1 MTEIDLN
8 VDAGESF
15 GAWRMGDDAALF
27 AAVSSANLAC
37 GFHAGDPG
45 TIRVALAAAI
55 EAGVAIGAHPGLPDL
70 VGFGRRPMTQ
80 TPQEVRDDTLYQV
93 GAMSA
98 FVRAAGATLHHVKPH
113 GALNTAV
120 AESSDEHAGAI
131 VAAVREFDPEL
142 PLVAIAG
149 SRLQRAAE
157 RHGAPGRRRGLPGS
171 RVRAGR
177 LARHARHTR
186 RDHPRRRRRRR
197 ARRSDGA
204 ARHGRGDRRHASSSS
219 SPARCASTATTRA
232 ASRRHRPFAPRS
244 SARASPSARSERWR
258 RSASTCATRR
268 SSTQQA
274 NLRVLALA
282 AALAATKP
290 DGRARDLSRAT
301 ARSTSSGTTRRLSNE
316 RATAWIDDALEGPR
330 GGAARPAPRSPS
342 RCATAAST
350 PTTSR
355 RPRAEPGRDR
365 ASATP
370 QVEYRVCAR
379 ATVGQPMM
387 GGDRRAPARPAAPQP
402 ENGRSRA
409 RGGDRQRADDD
420 LPRADAGRL
429 ERDRHRAG
437 QRLRPAPR

>member
-93 GAMSA
+93 GAMYA

-120 AESSDEHAGAI
+120 AESSDEHAEAI
-131 VAAVREFDPEL
+131 VQAVREFDPEL

-157 RHGAPGRRRGLPGS
+157 RLGQPVVAEGFPDRAYAPDGSLAKRGTPGAIIHDADARRR
-171 RVRAGR
+171 
-177 LARHARHTR
+177 
-186 RDHPRRRRRRR
+186 PRR
-197 ARRSDGA
+197 ADGA
-204 ARHGRGDRRHASSSS
+204 ARHGRGVDGPSSSS

-232 ASRRHRPFAPRS
+232 ASRRRRPSAPRS
-244 SARASPSARSERWR
+244 SARASRSKPSDVAPVGQYLRY
-258 RSASTCATRR
+258 STVFDE
-268 SSTQQA
+268 QA

-282 AALAATKP
+282 AALAPPSPTAC
-290 DGRARDLSRAT
+290 ARSTRAT

-316 RATAWIDDALEGPR
+316 RATAWIDEALEGRPR
-330 GGAARPAPRSPS
+330 RRCATRPRSPC

-350 PTTSR
+350 PTTSP
-355 RPRAEPGRDR
+355 RPRA
-365 ASATP
+365 
-370 QVEYRVCAR
+370 
-379 ATVGQPMM
+379 
-387 GGDRRAPARPAAPQP
+387 
-402 ENGRSRA
+402 
-409 RGGDRQRADDD
+409 
-420 LPRADAGRL
+420 
-429 ERDRHRAG
+429 
-437 QRLRPAPR
+437 